1 MPAPTINLKLTHAQ
15 AVQLSQL
22 LTASA
27 AVAAD
32 LCMKA
37 KEASEADA
45 AGNADCGTG
54 SDVPYAAAAMLR
66 EHAGEIETL
75 AFAKK

>member
-22 LTASA
+22 LSASA

-37 KEASEADA
+37 SEAGDKEEQGYQFA
-45 AGNADCGTG
+45 AVSSYSTINAQLDTK
-54 SDVPYAAAAMLR
+54 
-66 EHAGEIETL
+66 
-75 AFAKK
+75 AKKAFIGW